1 MTTRTIGLQSFKTR
15 PRTRANNAVH
25 CTVLFLLN
33 IIDGNTISMP
43 ETVTVSVDEVRKQF
57 TKLRETYQKILPK
70 VDPILLNDVL
80 ERESI
85 SKEAKPYT
93 IEVFTKQG
101 IDTESA
107 RAYILEKTGMAP
119 AIFDNGT
126 HYVTNQKLTLE
137 MLKEISDSDDVLE
150 VRGSFCGGYGMKGSH
165 YERRH

>member
-1 MTTRTIGLQSFKTR
+1 MS
-15 PRTRANNAVH
+15 
-25 CTVLFLLN
+25 
-33 IIDGNTISMP
+33 
-43 ETVTVSVDEVRKQF
+43 ETVNVSVNEVREQF

-70 VDPILLNDVL
+70 VDPALLNDVL
-80 ERESI
+80 EREAI

-93 IEVFTKQG
+93 IEVFTKEG
-101 IDTESA
+101 IDTEAA

-150 VRGSFCGGYGMKGSH
+150 VRGSFCGGYGMKGAH